1 MTIEDFSGIGTEQR
15 NPKTSHIDS
24 LSTDRLLKLMNEE
37 DTGVIEQVS
46 KVIPIICD
54 VVDDLAPKIKAGG
67 RLFYLG
73 AGTSGRLGV
82 LDASEILPTYSAP
95 EGQFVGLIAGGDVAL
110 RKAQEFSEDSET
122 AAAEDLAPFNVTQLD
137 TIIGIASSGRTPYVM
152 GALKYGQSIGVKTIG
167 LACVSNSP
175 MEKHSDFMI
184 SCVTGPEIVTGST
197 RMKAGTATKL
207 ILNMIS
213 TSVMI
218 KIGKT
223 YGNLMVDLQ
232 PSNIKLQDR
241 TRRIFKAVVPGQ
253 LSDDDI
259 DNLIKKC
266 GSLKTAIVVGK
277 TGIDIEEAKTLI
289 DKNGGNLRQALD
301 SIEDNVSEA
310 SSSANGSVA
319 SDISSPPAKIPD
331 FSDYNLAVD
340 IVNDECE
347 VALFNKSVSYCKKG
361 AFKGDFKNLLV
372 QLLVDAVTSYDGQVL
387 KINGVRIGSN
397 NDFDLKEEDLKGLVD
412 YKSLEYV
419 KGTPKFCD
427 MIRFFQ

>member
-46 KVIPIICD
+46 KVIPTICA
-54 VVDDLAPKIKAGG
+54 VIDDLAPKIKAGG

-122 AAAEDLAPFNVTQLD
+122 AAVEDLAPFNVTKLD

-167 LACVSNSP
+167 LACVLNSS

-259 DNLIKKC
+259 DGLIKKC

-277 TGIDIEEAKTLI
+277 TGIDIEEAKNLI
-289 DKNGGNLRQALD
+289 DKNGGNLRQTLD
-301 SIEDNVSEA
+301 LIEDSVSEG
-310 SSSANGSVA
+310 SSSGSVV
-319 SDISSPPAKIPD
+319 SDVSSPPAKIPD
-331 FSDYNLAVD
+331 FSDYNLVID
-340 IVNDECE
+340 IVDDDCE
-347 VALFNKSVSYCKKG
+347 LALFNKTVSYTKKG
-361 AFKGDFKNLLV
+361 AFKGIKSLLV
-372 QLLVDAVTSYDGQVL
+372 KLLVDSVTSYDGQVI
-387 KINGVRIGSN
+387 KVNDVKIGSN
-397 NDFDLKEEDLKGLVD
+397 IDIDVSEDLKGLVD
-412 YKSLEYV
+412 FKSLEIV
-419 KGTPKFCD
+419 KGTPKFCE
-427 MIRFFQ
+427 MIRYFQ